1 MNYDILMQQQIESL
15 GGIRPRLLLHSCCAP
30 CSIPAFERLLEH
42 FELTV
47 FFYNPNIETHFEL
60 EKRLNELRRLLA
72 PFVRDLNLIAPE
84 YDHGEFLTAVRGFE
98 REPEGGDRCRR
109 CFALRFE
116 RAAMAAVQE
125 GCDYVAS
132 TITTGPRKDA
142 EVVNSCGAAA
152 ISAAVSAETAV
163 VAAATTWL
171 PADFKKRGGYQ
182 RSIERSKELGI
193 YRQDFCGCEFSRRDT
208 NRGDRYDT

>member
-1 MNYDILMQQQIESL
+1 MNYDLLMRQQIESL

-30 CSIPAFERLLEH
+30 CSIPALERLLEH

-47 FFYNPNIETHFEL
+47 FFYNPNIETHVEL

-72 PFVRDLNLIAPE
+72 PFVHDLSLIVPE
-84 YDHGEFLTAVRGFE
+84 YDHGEFLAAVSGFE
-98 REPEGGDRCRR
+98 REPEGGERCRR

-116 RAAMAAVQE
+116 RAARAAAQE
-125 GCDYVAS
+125 DCDYVAS

-142 EVVNSCGAAA
+142 ETVNTIGGLASQDIAAN
-152 ISAAVSAETAV
+152 
-163 VAAATTWL
+163 WL

-182 RSIERSKELGI
+182 RSVARSKELGM
-193 YRQDFCGCEFSRRDT
+193 YRQDFCGCEFSRR
-208 NRGDRYDT
+208 GEGEIK